1 MIKKLR
7 IKFILASIIA
17 MVAVLFILLGS
28 IHIMNYRKIIRDAEN
43 ILDVLSENSGAFPI
57 EDFRFE
63 KPSPDKF
70 SPETPFESRYF
81 TVEMKKDGTILK
93 TNLGRIAAV
102 DKYTAEEYGEEVGK
116 KSKTGGFIANYR
128 YRKEDL
134 GGQNMMII
142 FLDCGKSLSTFYDF
156 LITSL
161 LVSVLG
167 VGAVFVL
174 LVFVSGRIVQP
185 FALSYEKQKRFIT
198 DAGHEIKTPLTIIDA
213 DAAVLEMEAGENE
226 WIQDIQK
233 QTQRLKELTN
243 DLIYLSRMEEKPG
256 HIQMTDF
263 PISEIAIE
271 TAESFQS
278 IAKMQN
284 KKFTYEIQPMA
295 GYRGVP
301 EEIRRLFSILL
312 DNAMKYS
319 DEQGAIFFQLKQR
332 GKSICIIVFNTVDFI
347 ETEQLQYLF
356 DRFYRTD
363 VSRNSQT
370 RGYGIGLSIARAI
383 VLAHKGKITVSSEN
397 GRTILFTVLL

>member
-63 KPSPDKF
+63 KPFPDKF

>member
-1 MIKKLR
+1 
-7 IKFILASIIA
+7 
-17 MVAVLFILLGS
+17 
-28 IHIMNYRKIIRDAEN
+28 MNYRKIIRDAEN

-63 KPSPDKF
+63 KPFPDKF

>member
-1 MIKKLR
+1 
-7 IKFILASIIA
+7 
-17 MVAVLFILLGS
+17 
-28 IHIMNYRKIIRDAEN
+28 
-43 ILDVLSENSGAFPI
+43 
-57 EDFRFE
+57 
-63 KPSPDKF
+63 
-70 SPETPFESRYF
+70 
-81 TVEMKKDGTILK
+81 
-93 TNLGRIAAV
+93 
-102 DKYTAEEYGEEVGK
+102 
-116 KSKTGGFIANYR
+116 
-128 YRKEDL
+128 
-134 GGQNMMII
+134 MII

>member
-63 KPSPDKF
+63 KPFPDKF

-128 YRKEDL
+128 YRKEDI

-332 GKSICIIVFNTVDFI
+332 GKSICIVVFNTVDFI

>member
-363 VSRNSQT
+363 VSRNSQA